1 MGTGAPAPASV
12 PFTSWPASPPLTL
25 AQRWAL
31 DADEFVDGLPNI
43 FADSFND
50 ALFDDGDGLLFGDDG
65 LVDSEFLGID
75 FADVSG
81 QILDIFGSLG
91 TSFVDPSTSSGS
103 SEPRFAEQAPWRRPS
118 TATPAAASGSLPF
131 LFFCCRCFCSCRVGS
146 HAALRARGRTAM

>member
-1 MGTGAPAPASV
+1 MGDILRAVDETGAPAPASV

-31 DADEFVDGLPNI
+31 EADEFVDGLPNLG
-43 FADSFND
+43 ADTIND

-81 QILDIFGSLG
+81 QILDIFGGLG
-91 TSFVDPSTSSGS
+91 DSFVNA
-103 SEPRFAEQAPWRRPS
+103 RRRPWVS
-118 TATPAAASGSLPF
+118 PF
-131 LFFCCRCFCSCRVGS
+131 PFFCCCRCFCSRQVGS
-146 HAALRARGRTAM
+146 HAAFRA